1 MKKLAALLFASSF
14 ALSACSGDDE
24 YPKECKEL
32 LDLTFEAAELMPEMK
47 AQLGMNKDEML
58 KVSVEAWKKMSD
70 AEKKSALAG
79 CKVAA
84 DQQKKI
90 IEAAKGQK

>member
-14 ALSACSGDDE
+14 TLSACSGDEE

-32 LDLTFEAAELMPEMK
+32 IDLTFEAAELMPEMK
-47 AQLGMNKDEML
+47 AQLGMNKEEML
-58 KVSVEAWKKMSD
+58 KVSVDAWKKMSD

-79 CKVAA
+79 CKAAA

>member
-1 MKKLAALLFASSF
+1 MKKLAALLLASSF
-14 ALSACSGDDE
+14 ALSACSGDEE

-32 LDLTFEAAELMPEMK
+32 IDLTFEAAELMPEMK
-47 AQLGMNKDEML
+47 TQLGMNKEEML
-58 KVSVEAWKKMSD
+58 KVSVDAWKKMSD
-70 AEKKSALAG
+70 AEKKAALAG
-79 CKVAA
+79 CKAAA